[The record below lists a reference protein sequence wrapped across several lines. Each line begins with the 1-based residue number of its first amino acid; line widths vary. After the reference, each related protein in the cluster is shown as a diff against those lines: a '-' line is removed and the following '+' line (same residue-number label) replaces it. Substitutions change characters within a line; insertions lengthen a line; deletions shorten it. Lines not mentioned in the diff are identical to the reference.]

1 MQEITKGLFI
11 IEDEV
16 LKANVFVLLSNNGY
30 YLIDTG
36 IFMKTKYL
44 IQILETNK
52 FPLSDLKMII
62 LTHCHCDHIGGAC
75 KMFGRKVGSTQ
86 K

>member
-1 MQEITKGLFI
+1 MKKITEELFI

-16 LKANVFVLLSNNGY
+16 LKANVFVLLSSNGY

-44 IQILETNK
+44 IQILEANK
-52 FPLSDLKMII
+52 FSISDLKVII
-62 LTHCHCDHIGGAC
+62 LS
-75 KMFGRKVGSTQ
+75 GSLIV
-86 K
+86 